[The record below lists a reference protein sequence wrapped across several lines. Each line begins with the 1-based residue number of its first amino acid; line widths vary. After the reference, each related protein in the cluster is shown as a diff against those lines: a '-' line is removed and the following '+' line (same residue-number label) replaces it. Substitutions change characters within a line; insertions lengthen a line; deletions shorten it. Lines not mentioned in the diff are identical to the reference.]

1 MQIEKLINKIKS
13 NVTVGHDDLSAKLI
27 ITPVIIEDFANFVN
41 LSYETKIFPDQLKIA
56 IVKPIQK
63 KRQQYTIPIQSDINT
78 TKNKLDFRTKF
89 C

>member
-63 KRQQYTIPIQSDINT
+63 KR
-78 TKNKLDFRTKF
+78 
-89 C
+89 

>member
-27 ITPVIIEDFANFVN
+27 KTATSVIFEDFANLVN

-63 KRQQYTIPIQSDINT
+63 KR
-78 TKNKLDFRTKF
+78 
-89 C
+89 

>member
-27 ITPVIIEDFANFVN
+27 KTATSVIFEDFANLVN

-56 IVKPIQK
+56 ILKPVQK
-63 KRQQYTIPIQSDINT
+63 R
-78 TKNKLDFRTKF
+78 R
-89 C
+89 